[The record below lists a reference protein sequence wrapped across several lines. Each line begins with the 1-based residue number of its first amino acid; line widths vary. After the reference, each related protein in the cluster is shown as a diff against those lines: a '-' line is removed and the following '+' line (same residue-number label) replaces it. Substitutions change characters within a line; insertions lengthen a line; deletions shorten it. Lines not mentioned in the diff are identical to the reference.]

1 MVLMTAIQNKSIHF
15 LSHNNLS
22 NMVITFG
29 NQKGGVG
36 KTTLCTLFASYLAE
50 KGKRT
55 LVVDCD
61 NQQTISEKRKMD
73 EKKYPDTKIPYL
85 VQAFDISKMENV
97 SNMMRTIQNM
107 KGMVLIDSPGNLT
120 QQGLIPIFVKSD
132 YVVCPFQY
140 EPTSI
145 NSTVTFIL
153 FLMRLKEK
161 FPTMKAELFFIVNK
175 HDKRCGKKQEL
186 ELWAKT
192 EERLSHYG
200 HVAPKV
206 ESKMNMQRYNTMG
219 INYDQRDIISPTFD
233 FIYNNIFGEEK
244 Q

>member
-1 MVLMTAIQNKSIHF
+1 
-15 LSHNNLS
+15 
-22 NMVITFG
+22 MVITFG

-61 NQQTISEKRKMD
+61 NQQTISEKRKLD
-73 EKKYPDTKIPYL
+73 EKKYADTKIPYL
-85 VQAFDISKMENV
+85 VQAFDIGKMENV
-97 SNMMRTIQNM
+97 SKMMQSIQTM
-107 KGMVLIDSPGNLT
+107 QGIVLIDSPGNLS
-120 QQGLIPIFVKSD
+120 QQGLIPIFLKSD

-140 EPTSI
+140 EATSI

-161 FPTMKAELFFIVNK
+161 FPAMKAELFFIVNK
-175 HDKRCGKKQEL
+175 HDKRYGKKHEL
-186 ELWAKT
+186 DLWAKT

-206 ESKMNMQRYNTMG
+206 ESKIDMQRYSTMG
-219 INYDQRDIISPTFD
+219 INHEQRAIITPTFD
-233 FIYNNIFGEEK
+233 FIYKYIFGEEK